1 MIEIQNLSKTYH
13 KNGTEVHALKN
24 VSLTIEK
31 GSIHGIMGLSGAGK
45 SSLVRCIN
53 LLERPSAGEVFVSG
67 DAMTKLSKPALRKK
81 REKIGMIFQNFNLLQ
96 SKTIFENIAFPLEI
110 IGLDKISIRL
120 KVESL
125 LQLVGLSEKAHM
137 YPESL
142 SGGQKQRVG
151 IARALANSPDV
162 LLCDEATSALDPL
175 TTKQILNLLK
185 SINAQTGVTLVV
197 ITHEMDVIKSICDH
211 VTLLENGEIVE
222 SGLTNHLFLN
232 PKSEKTKSFFWN
244 DAQVAYKPKE
254 GLLVRLS
261 FDQDHAQRPILS
273 QWIKNHDIEVNLLSG
288 QIENIGEG
296 TMGHLF
302 IAVNGKASAIDD
314 ALKALSNQGIY
325 TEVLHD

>member
-125 LQLVGLSEKAHM
+125 LELVGLSDKAHM
-137 YPESL
+137 YPEKS
-142 SGGQKQRVG
+142 QRRSKA
-151 IARALANSPDV
+151 ARGHRQSP
-162 LLCDEATSALDPL
+162 CQCPRCPPL
-175 TTKQILNLLK
+175 
-185 SINAQTGVTLVV
+185 
-197 ITHEMDVIKSICDH
+197 
-211 VTLLENGEIVE
+211 
-222 SGLTNHLFLN
+222 
-232 PKSEKTKSFFWN
+232 
-244 DAQVAYKPKE
+244 
-254 GLLVRLS
+254 R
-261 FDQDHAQRPILS
+261 
-273 QWIKNHDIEVNLLSG
+273 
-288 QIENIGEG
+288 
-296 TMGHLF
+296 
-302 IAVNGKASAIDD
+302 
-314 ALKALSNQGIY
+314 
-325 TEVLHD
+325 